1 MSLANLVSKQNT
13 HRVAQAKD
21 ASLPPPLADPVSS
34 TGPLSHRISMGS
46 LGSVA
51 SSVAALPILELPVL
65 EDVNSRQVWGGEGVG
80 AGMFGL
86 CEGVGAG
93 WFGGG
98 MQAGVGCV
106 RMWGA
111 GRFGLC
117 EVVGAGSFGGK

>member
-1 MSLANLVSKQNT
+1 M
-13 HRVAQAKD
+13 
-21 ASLPPPLADPVSS
+21 
-34 TGPLSHRISMGS
+34 
-46 LGSVA
+46 
-51 SSVAALPILELPVL
+51 
-65 EDVNSRQVWGGEGVG
+65 G